1 MVILDEPTN
10 DLDIQTIT
18 ILEDKLI
25 AFQGALLFVSH
36 DRYFIDKI
44 ASKLFIFKG
53 EGLVEESYQSY
64 TEYLEI
70 EKEMQELDA
79 LEREVKSESKKTEL
93 QATKKQTK
101 LSYKEQ
107 RDFDTLPD
115 EIEALEEQ
123 IRALNACLADPECY
137 QQKGLSTL
145 SESLIACQKEYEE
158 KSDRYLEILEIVES
172 L

>member
-1 MVILDEPTN
+1 
-10 DLDIQTIT
+10 
-18 ILEDKLI
+18 
-25 AFQGALLFVSH
+25 
-36 DRYFIDKI
+36 
-44 ASKLFIFKG
+44 
-53 EGLVEESYQSY
+53 
-64 TEYLEI
+64 
-70 EKEMQELDA
+70 
-79 LEREVKSESKKTEL
+79 KSESKKTEL

-107 RDFDTLPD
+107 HDFDTLPD

>member
-1 MVILDEPTN
+1 
-10 DLDIQTIT
+10 
-18 ILEDKLI
+18 
-25 AFQGALLFVSH
+25 
-36 DRYFIDKI
+36 
-44 ASKLFIFKG
+44 
-53 EGLVEESYQSY
+53 
-64 TEYLEI
+64 LEI
-70 EKEMQELDA
+70 EKEILELDA
-79 LEREVKSESKKTEL
+79 LEREVKTESKKTEL

-107 RDFDTLPD
+107 YDFNTLPD

-123 IRALNACLADPECY
+123 IRALNACLANPACY

-145 SESLIACQKEYEE
+145 SEALTACQKEYEE